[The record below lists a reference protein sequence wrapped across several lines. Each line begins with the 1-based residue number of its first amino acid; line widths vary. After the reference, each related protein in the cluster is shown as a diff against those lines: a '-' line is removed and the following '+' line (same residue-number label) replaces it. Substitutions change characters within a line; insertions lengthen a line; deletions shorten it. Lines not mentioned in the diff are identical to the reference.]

1 VCLESVADLT
11 ASLHTVFVIGYALLS
26 RDEAAVQQWWERMEA
41 KKPTNFNFDYWMAK
55 SAKFM
60 MEGNLKEANEAWEKS
75 KVEADK
81 QSHAGAY
88 EFDRDL
94 CAMLRK
100 DIDKAM
106 TEQEA
111 AQMQS

>member
-1 VCLESVADLT
+1 
-11 ASLHTVFVIGYALLS
+11 
-26 RDEAAVQQWWERMEA
+26 
-41 KKPTNFNFDYWMAK
+41 MAK

-94 CAMLRK
+94 CAMLHRE
-100 DIDKAM
+100 IDKAM
-106 TEQEA
+106 PEHEEMQ
-111 AQMQS
+111 AQS